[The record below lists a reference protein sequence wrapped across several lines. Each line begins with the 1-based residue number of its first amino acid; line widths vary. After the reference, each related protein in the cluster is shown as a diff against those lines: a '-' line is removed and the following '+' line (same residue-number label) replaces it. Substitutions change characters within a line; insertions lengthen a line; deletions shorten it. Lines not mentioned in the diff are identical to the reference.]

1 MRIGIDV
8 GGTNT
13 DAVLLDGRNVI
24 GHTKQP
30 TSDDVSSGV
39 MNAITAIL
47 ESVELDRSQISAVMI
62 GTTHFTNALVQR
74 QHLSKVGIMRL
85 ASPSGEALPPLTG
98 WPVDLASKI
107 RGQTFLLPGGYEF
120 DGREIAPFNDG
131 LFRAAVA
138 KCRSIG
144 INSFA
149 VSSAFGP
156 LNSAMEKQAAD
167 IIRQEHASAYVSLS
181 HAIGR
186 IGLIERENST
196 ILNAALSR
204 LGQDVIGAFQD
215 ALHAMSLKA
224 SLYISQNDGTLVSS
238 PYAAQYPVSTIG
250 SGPTNSMRGAAF
262 LSGLTDAVVIDVGGT
277 TSDIGVLSKGFPR
290 ESSIP
295 VDIGGVRTNFRMPDV
310 LALGIGGG
318 SKIRL
323 EPRGESSNSIS
334 APHISVGPNSVGK
347 DLISQSYLFGGNTL
361 TTSDVAVAA
370 GRADFGDVSNVP
382 ELGVATRKAILCH
395 IQSALERGVD
405 RLKTQSGDV
414 PLIVV
419 GGGGFLLEE
428 PFKGTHQVIRPPHA
442 DVANAV
448 GAAIAQVGA
457 QTERI
462 VDYDLHP
469 RDEALNEVKADLI
482 MQLKAAGGQADT
494 IDIVDIEESQLSYLP
509 GRATQLR
516 VKAVANL
523 IIDEGSTASLQTEV
537 HHAY

>member
-30 TSDDVSSGV
+30 TSDDISSGV
-39 MNAITAIL
+39 VEAIRTILDTAA
-47 ESVELDRSQISAVMI
+47 VDRSQVCAVMI
-62 GTTHFTNALVQR
+62 GTTQFTNALVQR
-74 QHLSKVGIMRL
+74 SHLNKVAIVRL

-98 WPVDLASKI
+98 WPEDLVSQVH
-107 RGQTFLLPGGYEF
+107 GHTFLLPGGYEF
-120 DGREIAPFNDG
+120 DGREIAPFDG
-131 LFRAAVA
+131 NLLRAAVA
-138 KCRSIG
+138 ECQTKG
-144 INSFA
+144 IDSFA

-156 LNSAMEKQAAD
+156 LNSAMETQAAD
-167 IIRQEHASAYVSLS
+167 IIGREHRSASISLS

-196 ILNAALSR
+196 ILNAALAR
-204 LGQDVIGAFQD
+204 LGAHVIGAFED
-215 ALHAMSLKA
+215 ALDALSLNA

-238 PYAAQYPVSTIG
+238 SYAAQYPVMTIG

-277 TSDIGVLSKGFPR
+277 TSDIGVLAKGFPR

-295 VDIGGVRTNFRMPDV
+295 VDIGGVRTNFRMPDI

-318 SKIRL
+318 SKVRL
-323 EPRGESSNSIS
+323 ETVGGTQSKSNMV
-334 APHISVGPNSVGK
+334 ISVGPDSVGK
-347 DLISQSYLFGGNTL
+347 DLTSQSFLFGGDTL
-361 TTSDVAVAA
+361 TTSDIAVAA
-370 GRADFGDVSNVP
+370 GKANFGDAAKVP
-382 ELGVATRKAILCH
+382 DMSAATRNAVFGN
-395 IQSALERGVD
+395 IQSALEHGVD
-405 RLKTQSGDV
+405 RLKTRSGDV

-419 GGGGFLLEE
+419 GGGGFLIQD
-428 PFKGTHQVIRPPHA
+428 PFKGAQEVIRPHHSS
-442 DVANAV
+442 VANAV

-457 QTERI
+457 QSERV

-469 RDEALNEVKADLI
+469 RDEALEHVKADLTA
-482 MQLKAAGGQADT
+482 QLIAAGGEADT
-494 IDIVDIEESQLSYLP
+494 IEIVEIEEGQLSYLP
-509 GRATQLR
+509 GRTTQLR

-523 IIDEGSTASLQTEV
+523 NLNEGSISPAQAR
-537 HHAY
+537 HAY